1 MKNRKK
7 FYTPYGTANGST
19 CNFIFEVSISISEK
33 KNNDKLSWG
42 SYTISFFRNNQVS
55 GEQEIF
61 A

>member
-1 MKNRKK
+1 MGAR
-7 FYTPYGTANGST
+7 
-19 CNFIFEVSISISEK
+19 VISISEK